1 MYRDTYVEVNL
12 KNIKE
17 NVEKIVKK
25 YNNYA
30 YHFGVVKADCYGHGI
45 EKTVNAIIEG
55 GANYL
60 AVATLDEAIEIRK
73 SNKDIP
79 ILCLGVV
86 YNKDLEIA
94 ISNNITLTI
103 SSLDYLNTLDVNK
116 LKNAKVHIKLNTGM
130 NRLGVANKDEFNKV
144 YKKLVQCFAN
154 IEGVYSH
161 IYNADNKE
169 ITQNQFNKFE
179 SMLSDIDLSK
189 IKIVH

>member
-12 KNIKE
+12 KNVKE

-73 SNKDIP
+73 
-79 ILCLGVV
+79 
-86 YNKDLEIA
+86 
-94 ISNNITLTI
+94 NN
-103 SSLDYLNTLDVNK
+103 
-116 LKNAKVHIKLNTGM
+116 
-130 NRLGVANKDEFNKV
+130 
-144 YKKLVQCFAN
+144 
-154 IEGVYSH
+154 
-161 IYNADNKE
+161 
-169 ITQNQFNKFE
+169 
-179 SMLSDIDLSK
+179 
-189 IKIVH
+189 